1 MGIGTGIRVRVYA
14 GIGIRMMGCEGNWNQ
29 SRTQAARGTVIRV
42 REYLGC
48 EGEVVS
54 EGGELELG

>member
-1 MGIGTGIRVRVYA
+1 MRGGWNESEG
-14 GIGIRMMGCEGNWNQ
+14 MGCEGNWNQ